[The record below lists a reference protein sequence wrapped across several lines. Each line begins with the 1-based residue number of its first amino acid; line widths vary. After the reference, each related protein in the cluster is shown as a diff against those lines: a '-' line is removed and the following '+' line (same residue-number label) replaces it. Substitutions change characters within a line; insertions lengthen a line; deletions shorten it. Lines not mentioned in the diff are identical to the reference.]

1 MTLYVCVGVSG
12 ACASI
17 AACRGICG
25 FGGVLVVFVGCF
37 FCFRCLWLWLLFVL
51 LTGLIVV
58 NSVALCT
65 LWFVC
70 VLMFGVV
77 GFRWVRLIS
86 IVRVFGFLLDCD
98 GWILI

>member
-1 MTLYVCVGVSG
+1 M
-12 ACASI
+12 
-17 AACRGICG
+17 
-25 FGGVLVVFVGCF
+25 LVVLALLLRLTGVFVVLAVFWWCLLVASFVLG
-37 FCFRCLWLWLLFVL
+37 LWLWLLFVL

-65 LWFVC
+65 LWFVR

>member
-1 MTLYVCVGVSG
+1 MS
-12 ACASI
+12 
-17 AACRGICG
+17 
-25 FGGVLVVFVGCF
+25 LVVAIVCIAY
-37 FCFRCLWLWLLFVL
+37 W
-51 LTGLIVV
+51 LIVV

-77 GFRWVRLIS
+77 GFRWVCLIS